1 MPNKNKILLKQ
12 TPPKEPRRFFTYPIF
27 SFKVNYS
34 KLNPVNYNWGK
45 VKSFLKMFIIVVT
58 AVFLVLLTIDII
70 KSDFLNTDEE
80 DEQFVSDISEN
91 IISHLDENYF
101 TAEDEVNKDNCNVS
115 GIVLR
120 GEITTYIPPENF
132 GDNDNLLYDQSASEE
147 TVYYINEA
155 EKDDSIKAII
165 LEIDSYGGSPVA
177 AEEIANALKNAKKP
191 TVAYI
196 RSGGLSAGYWSA
208 TGANKI
214 FASKNSDVGSIGVTF
229 SYLDASKKNLKDGLT
244 YNQLSTGKFK
254 DTGDPNKPL
263 SADEIEL
270 IMRDINIINQN
281 FIKIVAENRNL
292 DIEKVRK
299 LSDGSSVLG
308 QMALD
313 NGLIDQIGGL
323 PEVKEY
329 LKEKVGEEV
338 EICW

>member
-1 MPNKNKILLKQ
+1 MSNKNKILLKP
-12 TPPKEPRRFFTYPIF
+12 TPLKKLKRIFTYPIF
-27 SFKVNYS
+27 GFKINYS
-34 KLNPVNYNWGK
+34 RLNPINYNWGK
-45 VKSFLKMFIIVVT
+45 IKSFLKMFIIVVT

-70 KSDFLNTDEE
+70 KSDFLNIDEE

-101 TAEDEVNKDNCNVS
+101 TPEDKADNGCNVS
-115 GIVLR
+115 GIELR

-147 TVYYINEA
+147 IVYYINEA

-165 LEIDSYGGSPVA
+165 LEIDSYGGSAVA

-191 TVAYI
+191 AVAYI
-196 RSGGLSAGYWSA
+196 RNAGLSAGYWSA

-214 FASKNSDVGSIGVTF
+214 FSSKNSDVGSIGVTF

-244 YNQLSTGKFK
+244 YNQLSSGKFK
-254 DTGDPNKPL
+254 DLGNPDKPL
-263 SADEIEL
+263 SADETEL

-281 FIKIVAENRNL
+281 FIKTVAENRKL
-292 DIEKVRK
+292 DIKKVES
-299 LSDGSSVLG
+299 LADGSSMPG
-308 QMALD
+308 QMALE

-323 PEVKEY
+323 PEVKAY
-329 LKEKVGEEV
+329 LKDKIGEDVEV
-338 EICW
+338 CW